1 MRNRPEYDLNI
12 IGKNLKRLRQAKG
25 FSVEEVRK
33 YLRLG
38 TTQAIYKYESG
49 NGYPQVDTMFALME
63 LYEADLHDI
72 VDDPMENGK
81 SRDIFSSLYEMDYMV
96 LNHGKRITIANIV
109 MLENNRK
116 NQFERIKS
124 LSSSYKKYYKAI

>member
-1 MRNRPEYDLNI
+1 
-12 IGKNLKRLRQAKG
+12 
-25 FSVEEVRK
+25 
-33 YLRLG
+33 
-38 TTQAIYKYESG
+38 
-49 NGYPQVDTMFALME
+49 MFALME

-96 LNHGKRITIANIV
+96 LNHGKKITIVNIV

-116 NQFERIKS
+116 NQFERIKKS
-124 LSSSYKKYYKAI
+124 TMR

>member
-1 MRNRPEYDLNI
+1 MRYRPEYDLNI
-12 IGKNLKRLRQAKG
+12 IGRNLKRLRQAKG

-72 VDDPMENGK
+72 IDDPMENGK

-96 LNHGKRITIANIV
+96 LNHGKKIIIVNIV

-116 NQFERIKS
+116 NQFERIKKS
-124 LSSSYKKYYKAI
+124 TMR

>member
-1 MRNRPEYDLNI
+1 MRYRPEYDLNI

-81 SRDIFSSLYEMDYMV
+81 SRDISSFLYEMDYMV
-96 LNHGKRITIANIV
+96 LNHGKRITTANIIR
-109 MLENNRK
+109 LENNRK
-116 NQFERIKS
+116 NQFERIKG
-124 LSSSYKKYYKAI
+124 LSSSYKNYYKAI